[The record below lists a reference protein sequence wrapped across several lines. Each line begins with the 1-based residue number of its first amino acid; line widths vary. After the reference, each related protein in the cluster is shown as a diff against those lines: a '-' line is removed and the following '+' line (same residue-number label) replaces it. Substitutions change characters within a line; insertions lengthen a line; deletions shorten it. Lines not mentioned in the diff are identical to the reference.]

1 MQDSSTPEPHR
12 LIVVDPAANTIASD
26 ACPSGLFPAALRRSK
41 NLLIVTAHPDD
52 ETLFFAPSILGV
64 LGNRETTG
72 GLLVLSNGNNY
83 GLGDVRK
90 LELKGA
96 CQVLGVAED
105 RCESL
110 NRPDLQDNPKKW
122 WSEKAII
129 SAVKEYVEKWHVDA
143 IITFDDGGISG
154 HINHRAVS
162 SALQI
167 YASSDT
173 NAPVTYLLSSV
184 ALLRKYTFVFDLP
197 LTSLPFTWRIIGALL
212 APADATEQDFGDK
225 ALIANTWLSYL
236 KTRQAFRSHDSQ
248 YSWDRSLYLVLSR
261 QVWFNNLVRVER
273 KK

>member
-1 MQDSSTPEPHR
+1 MKEAVEMSSRPYARPR
-12 LIVVDPAANTIASD
+12 LSDVFRSRAFRRAAKVFIRFVTIVLIGCIILQVLLGYAIAKDPR
-26 ACPSGLFPAALRRSK
+26 LFPAALRRSK

-72 GLLVLSNGNNY
+72 GLLVLSNGWSDSCLHLWSFLTVLGNNY

-143 IITFDDGGISG
+143 VSTRVTIEFHRLTLLQIITFDDGGISG

-162 SALQI
+162 SALQ
-167 YASSDT
+167 
-173 NAPVTYLLSSV
+173 
-184 ALLRKYTFVFDLP
+184 
-197 LTSLPFTWRIIGALL
+197 
-212 APADATEQDFGDK
+212 
-225 ALIANTWLSYL
+225 
-236 KTRQAFRSHDSQ
+236 
-248 YSWDRSLYLVLSR
+248 
-261 QVWFNNLVRVER
+261 
-273 KK
+273 